1 MKTEWM
7 YYFSVLAEHLNYRRA
22 AQALF
27 ISQQALSQN
36 IQQLEA
42 ELGFPVIVRQQ
53 RRVVGLTPAGQAF
66 LERSQQLLQRLQQ
79 VEQRLQSASTRQ
91 LVLGLSSHC
100 FSLGLEKPLS
110 DLPTAFPEVRV
121 ALRPLAAN
129 QLEAALLNQEVQL
142 VLNDHALDAEQFAWL
157 PLPTERFTLLV
168 APSWRQEKLAHL
180 SLIRYQP
187 DLRPQLYTESPRNT
201 RWAQPEAD
209 MPVIC
214 ETNQLSL
221 ALKLACGGLG
231 AIYLPESF
239 AAPLLAQ
246 GQLQVAN
253 AAQELAPQWLERG
266 LGWQRGQKMTEP
278 ARWLINQLDRQS
290 LAS

>member
-66 LERSQQLLQRLQQ
+66 LERSRQLLERLHQ
-79 VEQRLQSASTRQ
+79 VEQRLHSASSRQ
-91 LVLGLSSHC
+91 LALGLTNQCLSM
-100 FSLGLEKPLS
+100 GLEQTFS
-110 DLPTAFPEVRV
+110 DISGKFPELRI
-121 ALRPLAAN
+121 ALRPMAVN
-129 QLEAALLNQEVQL
+129 QLENALLNQEVQL
-142 VLNDHALDAEQFAWL
+142 VLNDQPLNPDHFAWL
-157 PLPTERFTLLV
+157 QLPSEVFTLLV
-168 APSWRQEKLAHL
+168 APSWRHEKLSQLA
-180 SLIRYQP
+180 LIRYQP
-187 DLRPQLYTESPRNT
+187 DLRPQLHTESALPT
-201 RWAQPEAD
+201 RWAQPAAD
-209 MPVIC
+209 MRVLC

-221 ALKLACGGLG
+221 AIKLACGGLG
-231 AIYLPESF
+231 AIYLPETF
-239 AAPLLAQ
+239 AAPLMAQ
-246 GQLQVAN
+246 GLLEVAD
-253 AAQELAPQWLERG
+253 ASQELAPQHLERG
-266 LGWQRGQKMTEP
+266 LGWQRDQKMTEP
-278 ARWLINQLDRQS
+278 ARWFIDQLDRQS